1 MTDDGWQL
9 VHLGNKGRGVNR
21 QLVHLSRGRG
31 VNRKLVHLGNK
42 GQGSA
47 GTGEAGLYA
56 WMEAL
61 SERLSQVRVCCGDWS
76 RVCGPTPTVNMRG
89 MTGVFLD
96 PPYTADAK
104 RSNDVYEQDSLTV
117 GHDVAAWCKENQ
129 DNPLMRIALCGY
141 DGEYDLPDWECLA
154 WKASNGYQSDN
165 GHKERIWFS
174 PNCLRPVELSQLS
187 MFD

>member
-1 MTDDGWQL
+1 L
-9 VHLGNKGRGVNR
+9 NLGNTGRGVNR
-21 QLVHLSRGRG
+21 QLVHLGDKGQG
-31 VNRKLVHLGNK
+31 VNRKLVHLGNT
-42 GQGSA
+42 GRGA
-47 GTGEAGLYA
+47 DGTGENGIYA

-61 SERLSQVRVCCGDWS
+61 AERLRGVRVCCGDWS
-76 RVCGPTPTVNMRG
+76 RVTGPTPTITMG

-96 PPYTADAK
+96 PPYTAEAK
-104 RSNDVYEQDSLTV
+104 RTADVYEQDSLTV

-141 DGEYDLPDWECLA
+141 DGEYDLPGWECKV
-154 WKASNGYQSDN
+154 WKATNGYQSDN

-174 PNCLRPVELSQLS
+174 PNCLRPMDMRQIG